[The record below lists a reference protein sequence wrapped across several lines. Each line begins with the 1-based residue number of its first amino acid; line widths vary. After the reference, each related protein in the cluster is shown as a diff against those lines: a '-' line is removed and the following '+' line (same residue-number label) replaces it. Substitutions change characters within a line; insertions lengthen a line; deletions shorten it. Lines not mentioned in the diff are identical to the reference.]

1 MDFAKNFGIKEL
13 LQKQAGRLLDNT
25 AKDLEWNGQTLPA
38 GFVNHVYMAS
48 LNGKF
53 AAVAKHR
60 LSALIRTDGGAG
72 HRKHPHERTGLGS
85 QELAALPVLFKLD
98 SVPQTKVI
106 TS

>member
-1 MDFAKNFGIKEL
+1 MTWAMDFAKNFGIKEL

-53 AAVAKHR
+53 A
-60 LSALIRTDGGAG
+60 D
-72 HRKHPHERTGLGS
+72 
-85 QELAALPVLFKLD
+85 
-98 SVPQTKVI
+98 VI
-106 TS
+106 TSADYFTES